1 MISAS
6 ISPGGFGGSTPFSDL
21 HLQGHA
27 PRARM
32 RSVAHRPIALVL
44 LATMLVSGCAT
55 VQRPNPLEPMNR
67 KIFAFNEDVDKV
79 ILKPAATAYQAVVQ
93 SVVRTG
99 VTNFFSN
106 ISDPW
111 SAVNLILQGRVT
123 EGLSDIA
130 RFGTNTVV
138 GVLGLVDFASDWGL
152 PHHGEDFGQ
161 TLGVWGVPTGAYLVL
176 PLPGPR
182 ISGILKLC
190 HLTVLEKRKLSFTMC
205 PCATA

>member
-1 MISAS
+1 M
-6 ISPGGFGGSTPFSDL
+6 
-21 HLQGHA
+21 
-27 PRARM
+27 
-32 RSVAHRPIALVL
+32 
-44 LATMLVSGCAT
+44 
-55 VQRPNPLEPMNR
+55 
-67 KIFAFNEDVDKV
+67 
-79 ILKPAATAYQAVVQ
+79 
-93 SVVRTG
+93 
-99 VTNFFSN
+99 TNFFSN

-152 PHHGEDFGQ
+152 PPHGEDFGQ